1 LIEDHPKDVLPE
13 FLEVLK
19 EDLEKAKTISEMP
32 QEAYQDQIEKYKI
45 LKELYNK
52 YMETEYV

>member
-32 QEAYQDQIEKYKI
+32 QEAY
-45 LKELYNK
+45 
-52 YMETEYV
+52 